1 MNEEDFGRIVRL
13 TPLVSIDLILR
24 NDLGQVLLGY
34 RQNRPA
40 RNTWFV
46 PGGRIRKDERLED
59 AWKRIASTELGITPD
74 APRLLGV
81 YQHFYE
87 DNGAGLPGVGT
98 HYVVIGCE
106 AQLPSGAR
114 LQADEQHRELR
125 WWDVDALL
133 ASAEVHANTKAYF
146 QLQADA
152 PAWRL
157 TPLPVHP

>member
-1 MNEEDFGRIVRL
+1 MNQEDFGRIVTL
-13 TPLVSIDLILR
+13 APLVSIDMVLR
-24 NDLGQVLLGY
+24 NGRGQVLLGY

-59 AWKRIASTELGITPD
+59 AWNRIAATELGVALE

-106 AQLPSGAR
+106 AQLPPGVR
-114 LQADEQHRELR
+114 LQPDDQHRELR

-146 QLQADA
+146 QPAA

-157 TPLPVHP
+157 TL